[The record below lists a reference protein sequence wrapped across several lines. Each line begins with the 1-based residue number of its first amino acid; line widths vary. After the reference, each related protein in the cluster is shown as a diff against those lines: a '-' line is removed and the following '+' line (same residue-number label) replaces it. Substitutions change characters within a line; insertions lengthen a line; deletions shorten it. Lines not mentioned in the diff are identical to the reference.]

1 MAVLSFPSAYIP
13 AFRPYSEFF
22 WSVFS
27 RIRTEYGEIRSKS
40 PYSVRMRENTDQ
52 KNPEYGHFSRSA
64 SCYQSLLNFF
74 TQCKLL
80 PITIKFQASR
90 LLHQLILA
98 YRTFSVNRL
107 ALAFQGQW
115 YVTFPWIALEERM
128 KITSLAVILKVCI
141 TTAFFKKKLEF
152 IFYAY
157 DLDTWYC
164 KETGEEYSNLYSGA
178 AVFQ

>member
-80 PITIKFQASR
+80 PITLKFQASR
-90 LLHQLILA
+90 LLHQLIL
-98 YRTFSVNRL
+98 
-107 ALAFQGQW
+107 
-115 YVTFPWIALEERM
+115 ALEERM